1 VRDIHFSF
9 YHVLIF
15 TCIFQGLLLASIFLF
30 NKNFRKKSSIALAI
44 GLIAVSLAGVGE
56 IIQDLE
62 LQYAYPFFRYIPL
75 THISVICFG
84 FYYFVIYLLNTKYR
98 LSKIDYWIF
107 LPFVVLFLLKLVT
120 YAIQLTVPAIIE
132 HHPTTLFI
140 LNLFA
145 NYIPVFYSLILFAL
159 AYKKVN
165 QYHTNLFDNF
175 SETAGKELY
184 WLRNLL
190 LFSWLTCVFWL
201 LVTTQIFLQNKRTT
215 SFYFLWIIFCF
226 LTYWLG
232 YLVILK
238 RDVFKL
244 PTFKKTEVTKLE
256 LSDKTEEHYQNLLQL
271 IEKEKLYLDAQLS
284 MDLLSK
290 KLGLSSSYLSKIINQ
305 KEEKNFYDF
314 INAYRVSEVK
324 ANLVHPNYSHYS
336 ILGIGLEAGFKS
348 KSTFNAVFKR
358 MTGMT
363 PSNYKKTLK

>member
-1 VRDIHFSF
+1 MRAIHFSF

-15 TCIFQGLLLASIFLF
+15 ICIFQGLLLASIFLF
-30 NKNFRKKSSIALAI
+30 NKKFRKKSSMALAI
-44 GLIAVSLAGVGE
+44 GLIALSLAGVGE

-62 LQYAYPFFRYIPL
+62 LKHAYSFLRYIPI
-75 THISVICFG
+75 THFSVICFG
-84 FYYFVIYLLNTKYR
+84 FYYFVIYLLNPQYQ

-107 LPFVVLFLLKLVT
+107 LPFIFLFLSKLVLYT
-120 YAIQLTVPAIIE
+120 IQLIDPIIIKN
-132 HHPTTLFI
+132 HPTPFFI
-140 LNLFA
+140 LNILA

-175 SETAGKELY
+175 SETEGKELY

-190 LFSWLTCVFWL
+190 MFSWFTCLFWL
-201 LVTTQIFLQNKRTT
+201 LVTTQIFLQDKRTAT
-215 SFYFLWIIFCF
+215 LYFIWIILCF
-226 LTYWLG
+226 ITYWLG

-244 PTFKKTEVTKLE
+244 PTFKKTETTKTE
-256 LSDKTEEHYQNLLQL
+256 LSDKTAEHYQNLLQL
-271 IEKEKLYLDAQLS
+271 IETEKLYLDAQLS
-284 MDLLSK
+284 MDILSE
-290 KLGLSSSYLSKIINQ
+290 KLDLSNGYLSKIINQ
-305 KEEKNFYDF
+305 KEGKNFYDF

-324 ANLVHPNYSHYS
+324 ANLINPDYSHYS

-348 KSTFNAVFKR
+348 KSTFNAVFKK